1 MLPFS
6 ITNDAVYVKVAPGK
20 PQTSRVKVFLGLL
33 LWAVIKKTTEIL
45 GIIEKY
51 FCSFTAQFLLQLIII
66 NF

>member
-6 ITNDAVYVKVAPGK
+6 ITNDAGYVKVTPGK
-20 PQTSRVKVFLGLL
+20 PQTSLVKVFLGLL

-45 GIIEKY
+45 GIFEKY
-51 FCSFTAQFLLQLIII
+51 FCSFTAQILLQLIII